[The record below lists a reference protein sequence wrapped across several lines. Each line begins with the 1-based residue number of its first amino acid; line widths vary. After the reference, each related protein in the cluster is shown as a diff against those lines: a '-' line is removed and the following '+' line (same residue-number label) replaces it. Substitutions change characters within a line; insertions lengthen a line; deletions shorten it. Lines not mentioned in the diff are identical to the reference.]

1 MQVRRPHG
9 GLETAILDVLASANA
24 PMTTADVREALG
36 ESLAYTTVLTVLSRL
51 AEKGQV
57 GRERRGRA
65 HVYSAVTSQS
75 EVTAARMHK
84 LLDADDDRAAVL
96 ARFVGELSEADEE
109 MLLAMLRMTRR
120 DSG

>member
-1 MQVRRPHG
+1 VQVRRPHG

-65 HVYSAVTSQS
+65 HVYSAVTSQA